1 MAEAY
6 TRVPRGLA
14 AFVPLLGMLLL
25 WHAAA
30 SAGWVSPRVLP
41 PLDVVAATVWQ
52 ELTQGRLP
60 EHLGTSLARILTGFA
75 VGGVAGWLFG
85 LAVARSRPV
94 ARLLEP
100 VVIAGY
106 PVPKLAFFPVV
117 VFIFG
122 FGTPSKVAFAAVES
136 FYPVALATIFAVR
149 TVPTGLIWAARNAG
163 AGPLRLLFQVVL
175 PASLPGLMGGLR
187 IALPISVTVITV
199 TEMMGDRVG
208 LGHYIAVSAASFRY
222 DRVYAGLLAVG
233 LLGFLLD
240 RGFVALRAALL
251 PWLGAAR
258 RQ

>member
-1 MAEAY
+1 
-6 TRVPRGLA
+6 V
-14 AFVPLLGMLLL
+14 FVPLLALLLL
-25 WHAAA
+25 WHVAA
-30 SAGWVSPRVLP
+30 SGGWVSPRVLP
-41 PLDVVAATVWQ
+41 PLDLVVATVWQ
-52 ELTQGRLP
+52 ELTVGRLP
-60 EHLGTSLARILTGFA
+60 EHLGVSLFRILTGFA
-75 VGGVAGWLFG
+75 IGGIAGWLFG

-94 ARLLEP
+94 ALFLEP

-122 FGTPSKVAFAAVES
+122 FGTPSKIAFAAVEA

-149 TVPTGLIWAARNAG
+149 AIPTGVLWAARNTG
-163 AGPLRLLFQVVL
+163 ASPMRLLFQVVL

-208 LGHYIAVSAASFRY
+208 LGHYIAVSAAGFRY

-233 LLGFLLD
+233 LVGFLLD

-251 PWLGAAR
+251 PWMATSR
-258 RQ
+258 RR